1 MIGGD
6 VPLIKELILKN
17 RSYRRFYQ
25 NKFIE
30 TSALKELVDLA
41 RLSPSGANIQPL
53 RYILSNSKELN
64 DTINKYIFW
73 AGYYKD
79 WDGPSEGEKPS
90 AYIVI
95 VNDIM
100 LKKDSSH
107 DEGIAAQSILLGAVE
122 KGLGGCILGNIDK
135 KQLTE
140 ALNLD
145 EKYEI
150 DLVLALGYPK
160 EEVVIE
166 TVNEYGDVRYW
177 RDENEVH
184 HVPKRTLDELIL

>member
-1 MIGGD
+1 M
-6 VPLIKELILKN
+6 IKELILKN

-30 TSALKELVDLA
+30 ISELKELVDLA
-41 RLSPSGANIQPL
+41 RLSPSVANIQPL

-100 LKKDSSH
+100 LKKDSSQ

-122 KGLGGCILGNIDK
+122 KGLGGCIIANVDK
-135 KQLTE
+135 KELGE
-140 ALNLD
+140 VLNLNG
-145 EKYEI
+145 KYKI
-150 DLVLALGYPK
+150 SLVLALGYPK

-166 TVNEYGDVRYW
+166 TINEDGDVRYW
-177 RDENEVH
+177 RDKNEVH

>member
-1 MIGGD
+1 MT
-6 VPLIKELILKN
+6 LIKELILKN
-17 RSYRRFYQ
+17 RSYRKFYQ
-25 NKFIE
+25 DKLIE
-30 TSALKELVDLA
+30 INTLKELVDLA

-53 RYILSNSKELN
+53 RYILANTKEQN
-64 DTINKYIFW
+64 DKINKYIFW

-79 WDGPSEGEKPS
+79 WNGPSEGEKPS
-90 AYIVI
+90 AYIV
-95 VNDIM
+95 VVKDTT
-100 LKKDSSH
+100 LKKDSSQ
-107 DEGIAAQSILLGAVE
+107 DEGIASQSILLGAVE

-135 KQLTE
+135 KQL
-140 ALNLD
+140 AGVFNLD

-166 TVNEYGDVRYW
+166 TINESGDVRYW

-184 HVPKRTLDELIL
+184 HVPKRTLDELILIE

>member
-1 MIGGD
+1 MT
-6 VPLIKELILKN
+6 LIKELILKN
-17 RSYRRFYQ
+17 RSYRKFYQ
-25 NKFIE
+25 DKLIE
-30 TSALKELVDLA
+30 INTLKELVDLA

-53 RYILSNSKELN
+53 RYILANTKEQN
-64 DTINKYIFW
+64 DKINKYIFW

-79 WDGPSEGEKPS
+79 WNGPSEGEKPS
-90 AYIVI
+90 AYIV
-95 VNDIM
+95 VVKDTT
-100 LKKDSSH
+100 LKKDSSQ
-107 DEGIAAQSILLGAVE
+107 DEGIASQSILLGAVE

-135 KQLTE
+135 KQL
-140 ALNLD
+140 AGVFNLD

-166 TVNEYGDVRYW
+166 TINESGDVRYW

>member
-1 MIGGD
+1 M
-6 VPLIKELILKN
+6 LKELILKN
-17 RSYRRFYQ
+17 RSYRKFYED
-25 NKFIE
+25 KLIE
-30 TSALKELVDLA
+30 KSTLKELVNLA
-41 RLSPSGANIQPL
+41 RLSPSGGNIQAL
-53 RYILSNSKELN
+53 RYILVNTKEQN
-64 DTINKYIFW
+64 DKINENIFW

-79 WDGPSEGEKPS
+79 WDGPSDGEKPS
-90 AYIVI
+90 AYIV
-95 VNDIM
+95 VVKDTT
-100 LKKDSSH
+100 LKTSLQQ

-122 KGLGGCILGNIDK
+122 NGLGGCIIANINK
-135 KQLTE
+135 KKLAE

-160 EEVVIE
+160 EEIVIE
-166 TVNEYGDVRYW
+166 TINKSGDIKYW

>member
-1 MIGGD
+1 MT
-6 VPLIKELILKN
+6 LIKELILKN
-17 RSYRRFYQ
+17 RSYRKFYQ
-25 NKFIE
+25 DKLIE
-30 TSALKELVDLA
+30 INTLKELVDLA

-53 RYILSNSKELN
+53 RYILANTKEQN
-64 DTINKYIFW
+64 DKINKYIFW

-90 AYIVI
+90 AYIVL
-95 VNDIM
+95 VKDTT
-100 LKKDSSH
+100 LKKDSSQ
-107 DEGIAAQSILLGAVE
+107 DEGIASQSILLGAVE

-135 KQLTE
+135 KQL
-140 ALNLD
+140 AGVLNLD

-166 TVNEYGDVRYW
+166 TINESGDVRYW

-184 HVPKRTLDELIL
+184 HVPKRTLDELILI